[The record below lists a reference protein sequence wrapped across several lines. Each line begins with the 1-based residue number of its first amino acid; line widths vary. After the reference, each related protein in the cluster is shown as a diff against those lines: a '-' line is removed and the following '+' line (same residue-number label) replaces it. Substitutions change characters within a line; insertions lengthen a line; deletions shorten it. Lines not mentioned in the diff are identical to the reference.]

1 MATHLVHALLLNMLL
16 NAKEAHVAQ
25 TAENDARPG
34 THPRNDREDEHDPRR
49 EGAAVS
55 TVKDTGAVVSAVAVV
70 GVRVIFLGGE
80 QAGHDH
86 TEAAAEEMHRDRE
99 HNVVDTQGIEGL
111 DRAEVDEA
119 REEADDEGSVG
130 LDDRAGGGHGD
141 KAAQQSVLHV
151 AELER
156 VLAVSLAVH
165 ERADEQAADAAG
177 SGADGGGDHGLGGDE
192 AVVDD
197 VEGRDA
203 VETVPA
209 HPEDEGA
216 EGAENGSVLGRVV
229 AGQLDER
236 ARGVRLAGLTG
247 AKEVGATER
256 GNAARHVHDSGAGEV
271 DDAASEQKRVL
282 ISVRALPGRRPAFGV
297 PAPANDGRVDE
308 TGEHDRVDHVR
319 GKGAALGDRA
329 RGDGGGRGRKRPL
342 EHPHAVLVAVIAV
355 LAEVAEVEAER
366 VSAHEAVGLARAAH
380 GDSEAGNPPHERTDQ
395 RVEEVL
401 DKSVRRV
408 LAVHVSD
415 LKHGKPCLHEEHQD
429 RAEA

>member
-1 MATHLVHALLLNMLL
+1 MLL

-34 THPRNDREDEHDPRR
+34 THPRNDREDEHAPRR
-49 EGAAVS
+49 EGGAVS

-99 HNVVDTQGIEGL
+99 HNVVDTQGVEGL

-165 ERADEQAADAAG
+165 ERADEKGCDGAG
-177 SGADGGGDHGLGGDE
+177 AGGDGGGDHGLGGDE

-216 EGAENGSVLGRVV
+216 EGLEDRAVLRGVV
-229 AGQLDER
+229 RREGEER
-236 ARGVRLAGLTG
+236 AAGHRLASLTRLEESRADEG
-247 AKEVGATER
+247 GD
-256 GNAARHVHDSGAGEV
+256 AAGHVHDARAGEV
-271 DDAASEQKRVL
+271 DHAAAHEERVL
-282 ISVRALPGRRPAFGV
+282 VVVDALPGRGPAGGV
-297 PAPANDGRVDE
+297 PAPAHDDRVDE
-308 TGEHDRVDHVR
+308 AGEADRVGDV
-319 GKGAALGDRA
+319 GGEGAPLGDGSRH
-329 RGDGGGRGRKRPL
+329 DGGGGGRESPL
-342 EHPHAVLVAVIAV
+342 EEPHAVHVALASELV
-355 LAEVAEVEAER
+355 LVERHVRA
-366 VSAHEAVGLARAAH
+366 AHEAARWRGVAD
-380 GDSEAGNPPHERTDQ
+380 GE
-395 RVEEVL
+395 
-401 DKSVRRV
+401 
-408 LAVHVSD
+408 
-415 LKHGKPCLHEEHQD
+415 
-429 RAEA
+429 AEASDHPHDGADGRIEDVL